1 MSLDRESDLKYYLQG
16 RIGIEDL
23 YNRRIP
29 GRQSLQVENEY
40 VKRRNSSKEREERL
54 ENKSNMEKEQRRLEN
69 MAYRRSLESISEYK
83 TSSSYSSLR
92 QTRTHHSADS
102 SSPDY
107 TDYLNRY
114 IPSTDVNTER
124 IFTDSSSY
132 FSWIDSL
139 NSEYL
144 DATPNE
150 QFIDNKSGE
159 WNNFWLN
166 YNNARNKYMSS
177 PVVTT
182 QSANVSSPE
191 EFSDARSS
199 INTTKEQPENEIE
212 HFYLTKAEI
221 TESLE
226 CCQKLTELLQNA
238 LNRTENDS
246 QNTSRFVSS
255 QNSVKKREY
264 SWRQSF

>member
-1 MSLDRESDLKYYLQG
+1 M
-16 RIGIEDL
+16 
-23 YNRRIP
+23 
-29 GRQSLQVENEY
+29 
-40 VKRRNSSKEREERL
+40 EREERL

-83 TSSSYSSLR
+83 TSGSYMSLR
-92 QTRTHHSADS
+92 QTRSHRSADS

-107 TDYLNRY
+107 TDYVSRY
-114 IPSTDVNTER
+114 IPSTDVNAER
-124 IFTDSSSY
+124 IFADSSSY

-139 NSEYL
+139 NGEYF

-150 QFIDNKSGE
+150 QPQLPDNKSGE

-177 PVVTT
+177 PAVAA
-182 QSANVSSPE
+182 QNVPSSPE
-191 EFSDARSS
+191 EYSDARSS
-199 INTTKEQPENEIE
+199 INTAKEQPQNEENEF
-212 HFYLTKAEI
+212 FYLTKAEI
-221 TESLE
+221 AESLE

-238 LNRTENDS
+238 LKRSENDGS
-246 QNTSRFVSS
+246 RDTSRFVSS
-255 QNSVKKREY
+255 VKQCEY

>member
-1 MSLDRESDLKYYLQG
+1 
-16 RIGIEDL
+16 
-23 YNRRIP
+23 
-29 GRQSLQVENEY
+29 
-40 VKRRNSSKEREERL
+40 
-54 ENKSNMEKEQRRLEN
+54 

-83 TSSSYSSLR
+83 TSGSYPSLR
-92 QTRTHHSADS
+92 QTRSHHSADS

-114 IPSTDVNTER
+114 IPSTDVNPER

-139 NSEYL
+139 NSEYP
-144 DATPNE
+144 DATPNDPQQ
-150 QFIDNKSGE
+150 QFLDNKSGE

-166 YNNARNKYMSS
+166 YNNARNKYTSS
-177 PVVTT
+177 PAVTT
-182 QSANVSSPE
+182 HSANVSSPE

-199 INTTKEQPENEIE
+199 INTAKEQPENDGD

-238 LNRTENDS
+238 LKRSENDS
-246 QNTSRFVSS
+246 RDASRFVSP
-255 QNSVKKREY
+255 QNSVGGREY
-264 SWRQSF
+264 RSRQSF